1 MSLEIYRKQIDEID
15 NNIVRQLEKRAL
27 ISGMLGKL
35 KKKSGEEIVEADRK
49 EEILEKLKGTSKKI
63 KSDEMENIFTSILDL
78 SKRHE
83 DKKTRKNLK
92 V

>member
-63 KSDEMENIFTSILDL
+63 KSDEMENIFTSILEL

-83 DKKTRKNLK
+83 DKKVRRKI
-92 V
+92 

>member
-15 NNIVRQLEKRAL
+15 KNIVSQLEKRAL

-49 EEILEKLKGTSKKI
+49 DEILEKLKRTSKKI
-63 KSDEMENIFTSILDL
+63 KSEEMENIFTSILDL

-83 DKKTRKNLK
+83 DKKTRKKN
-92 V
+92 

>member
-35 KKKSGEEIVEADRK
+35 KKKSGEEILDADRK

-63 KSDEMENIFTSILDL
+63 KSDEIENIFTSILEL

-83 DKKTRKNLK
+83 DKKVRKK
-92 V
+92 I

>member
-35 KKKSGEEIVEADRK
+35 KKKNGEEIVEADRK
-49 EEILEKLKGTSKKI
+49 DEILEKLKRTSKKI
-63 KSDEMENIFTSILDL
+63 KSEEMENIFTSILDL

-83 DKKTRKNLK
+83 DKKTRKKN
-92 V
+92 